1 MCIVCQTISVGA
13 AALTGILPVAVPEPE
28 ALQPTPAAVSP
39 SAAQAVSIGG
49 TACKTRGQVRVTSA
63 GSFRC
68 SNVGNR
74 RVWRRAPAAA
84 ATTTT
89 TTTTTTISL
98 RPYQVVY
105 QEVLRWAESSRP
117 AASKSKF
124 TVEFSP
130 NFDVEKANRFT
141 EALTWAFLPW
151 ERQTLGEGVRVVV
164 VDEFGADFWE
174 SRQPSGSNNC
184 GGKGSALFSAN
195 LRADG
200 FVGYGCWAWRGEE
213 VLIWVIG
220 SKFNSF
226 DRFQSLIH
234 HEVVHLAQFAT
245 YSKDGDFPCFLG
257 EGEAS
262 FFDELLGDGRDAAER
277 SRQRDLDIA
286 RAISAKYSLTNNE
299 EWIKHITL
307 REPRNTSFCAVD
319 TYNYAIGSLHVEK
332 LLIDFGLAKLRLFNL
347 LLANTVW
354 REAFAQAFG
363 TTPADWYRQSLVP
376 YIRDACAC

>member
-1 MCIVCQTISVGA
+1 MKKHIGLALGFCLSVT
-13 AALTGILPVAVPEPE
+13 LLS
-28 ALQPTPAAVSP
+28 VS
-39 SAAQAVSIGG
+39 SVSNASSQNVGSKC
-49 TACKTRGQVRVTSA
+49 AKA
-63 GSFRC
+63 GSFRTAK
-68 SNVGNR
+68 NVKYQCKKSSKGLR
-74 RVWRRAPAAA
+74 WVTVSAKSKS
-84 ATTTT
+84 TTTT
-89 TTTTTTISL
+89 TTTTTTIPL
-98 RPYQVVY
+98 RPYQLMY

-130 NFDVEKANRFT
+130 NFDVEKAKRIT
-141 EALTWAFLPW
+141 EVLRWAFLPW
-151 ERQTLGEGVRVVV
+151 DWQTLGEGVRVVV
-164 VDEFGADFWE
+164 VDEFGAEFWE

-184 GGKGSALFSAN
+184 GGKGSSLFSAN
-195 LRADG
+195 LRPDG
-200 FVGYGCWAWRGEE
+200 FVGYGCWSRGGEE

-220 SKFNSF
+220 SKFNNF
-226 DRFQSLIH
+226 DGFQTMIH
-234 HEVVHLAQFAT
+234 HEVTHLAQLAT
-245 YSKDGDFPCFLG
+245 YSMDGDFPCFLS

-277 SRQRDLDIA
+277 SRKSDLDIA
-286 RAISAKYSLTNNE
+286 RVISAKYSLTNSE

-319 TYNYAIGSLHVEK
+319 TYNYAVGSLHVEK

-363 TTPADWYRQSLVP
+363 TTPTDWYRQSLVP

>member
-1 MCIVCQTISVGA
+1 MKKHIGVFLGICLCLTLLSVSS
-13 AALTGILPVAVPEPE
+13 
-28 ALQPTPAAVSP
+28 VS
-39 SAAQAVSIGG
+39 SAAPQIVG
-49 TACKTRGQVRVTSA
+49 TKCVKVA
-63 GSFRC
+63 SFR
-68 SNVGNR
+68 SIKNVKYQCKKSAKGLR
-74 RVWRRAPAAA
+74 WVTVSAKSKST
-84 ATTTT
+84 TTTT
-89 TTTTTTISL
+89 TTTTTTIPL
-98 RPYQVVY
+98 RPYQLMY

-130 NFDVEKANRFT
+130 NFDVEKAKRFT
-141 EALTWAFLPW
+141 EVLRWAFLPW
-151 ERQTLGEGVRVVV
+151 EWQTLGEGVRVVV

-184 GGKGSALFSAN
+184 GGKGSSLFSAN
-195 LRADG
+195 LRPDG
-200 FVGYGCWAWRGEE
+200 FVGYGCWTRGGEE

-220 SKFNSF
+220 SKFNNF
-226 DRFQSLIH
+226 DGFQAMIH
-234 HEVVHLAQFAT
+234 HEVVHLAQLAT
-245 YSKDGDFPCFLG
+245 YSADGDFPCFLT
-257 EGEAS
+257 EGEAQ
-262 FFDELLGDGRDAAER
+262 FFGGLLQGGQNAAEKADRDNR
-277 SRQRDLDIA
+277 SWALGIA
-286 RAISAKYSLTNNE
+286 RGISAKYSLTTSE

-319 TYNYAIGSLHVEK
+319 TYNYAIGLLHVEK

-363 TTPADWYRQSLVP
+363 TTPTDWYRQSLVP